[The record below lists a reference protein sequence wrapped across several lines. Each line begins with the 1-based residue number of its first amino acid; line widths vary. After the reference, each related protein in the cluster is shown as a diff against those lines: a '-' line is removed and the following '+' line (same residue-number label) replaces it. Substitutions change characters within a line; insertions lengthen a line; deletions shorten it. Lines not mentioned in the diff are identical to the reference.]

1 MNEKANGKAKRKGK
15 RKKQEHRNIMKK
27 NLFQGLQRT
36 QQESN
41 ESSRTECTSSR
52 KTVQIL
58 TYTKRNI
65 TNEYLLRFLKKKW
78 KERKENISSQD
89 LTTPRTAICHRHRDI
104 INFI

>member
-1 MNEKANGKAKRKGK
+1 
-15 RKKQEHRNIMKK
+15 MKK

-65 TNEYLLRFLKKKW
+65 TNEYLLRFLKKSGK
-78 KERKENISSQD
+78 KERRISVHKISRLQEQQSV
-89 LTTPRTAICHRHRDI
+89 TDI
-104 INFI
+104 EI